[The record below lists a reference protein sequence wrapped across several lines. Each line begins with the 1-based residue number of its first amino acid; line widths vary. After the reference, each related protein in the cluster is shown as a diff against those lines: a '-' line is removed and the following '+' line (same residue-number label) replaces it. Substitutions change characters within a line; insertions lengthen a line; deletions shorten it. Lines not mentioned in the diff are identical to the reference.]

1 MATAGF
7 ITRREDVNFRRVCSS
22 DLAPLSAQAMTLE
35 RRAQHIGMKAAL
47 AFQEL
52 PALVSALSSF
62 LPLKLSTPKWK
73 VLETK
78 G

>member
-1 MATAGF
+1 M
-7 ITRREDVNFRRVCSS
+7 NCRRVCSS
-22 DLAPLSAQAMTLE
+22 DLAPLSARAMTLE
-35 RRAQHIGMKAAL
+35 MRAQHIGMKAAL

-62 LPLKLSTPKWK
+62 LPLKLSPLKWM